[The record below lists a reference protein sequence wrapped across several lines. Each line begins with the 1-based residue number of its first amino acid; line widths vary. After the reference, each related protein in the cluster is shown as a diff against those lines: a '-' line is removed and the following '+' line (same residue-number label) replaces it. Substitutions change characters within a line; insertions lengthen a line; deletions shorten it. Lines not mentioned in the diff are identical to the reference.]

1 MNVVTVSLGVL
12 AVALVWDAAHAQEKL
27 MNFAG
32 RERPALMMIEPI
44 GLTRYRPDMLNP
56 DALVRTIN
64 YIGEGFLDVE
74 TALPTPDLAARRPKV
89 TPEILAAM
97 DGWTNEYGRP
107 WTVASYGGPL
117 TPERMLAHTVRFNTG
132 NILYSPYYSKARLKL
147 EAYMLEDKDIAQK
160 YFDANCPTHRR
171 YVKNI
176 LNIFDEESY
185 YNSLGIYSSD
195 LDIYKYDERYCHYI
209 LHDWLRRNVSDVA
222 SFGGAAA
229 VGELFAWYHSPD
241 YTLGDLPE
249 EVEDIIRS
257 HDNDSADYWD
267 TFQYEGKR
275 YEAIRTDLMANLE
288 RVNAGRLPDSP
299 EAGVADYGTM
309 LFLIATGRLLP
320 PTATYVAD

>member
-107 WTVASYGGPL
+107 WTVASYGGSL
-117 TPERMLAHTVRFNTG
+117 TLERMLAHTVRFNTAQ
-132 NILYSPYYSKARLKL
+132 ILYAPQDVFHHIEILH
-147 EAYMLEDKDIAQK
+147 K
-160 YFDANCPTHRR
+160 YFLKDAETARR
-171 YVKNI
+171 YLKAGCPGYQLYIDKVLYPDKKI
-176 LNIFDEESY
+176 RFGTSHH
-185 YNSLGIYSSD
+185 GP
-195 LDIYKYDERYCHYI
+195 YDEGLCNAI
-209 LHDWLRRNVSDVA
+209 LYGWLRRNVSELA
-222 SFGGAAA
+222 SLGGLSAI
-229 VGELFAWYHSPD
+229 GELFAWYHSPD
-241 YTLGDLPE
+241 YTPGDLPPEIE
-249 EVEDIIRS
+249 EMIEGW
-257 HDNDSADYWD
+257 NTDSGHRWRNGK
-267 TFQYEGKR
+267 YEGKR
-275 YEAIRTDLMANLE
+275 YEDIKRDLMANLE
-288 RVNAGRLPDSP
+288 RVNAGRLPDAP

-320 PTATYVAD
+320 PSATYVAD